1 MLDSRQIYFVNQ
13 IVEYIVRN
21 GIMKDLS
28 VLQESPFTDQGSIVE
43 IFTDVSVW
51 MGIRKVIDTINANAA
66 AQMVLASIDRKIY
79 RKTGNK
85 KKMYACAAYIFFYI
99 TLSVNY
105 LTFTVYVPA
114 PSPVRLESVVMLI
127 NSTLHFLL
135 PVITIVSSFPDF
147 LTLIVV
153 SALVFISYTV
163 VEQSAGSYTRKVTL
177 SA

>member
-1 MLDSRQIYFVNQ
+1 
-13 IVEYIVRN
+13 
-21 GIMKDLS
+21 
-28 VLQESPFTDQGSIVE
+28 
-43 IFTDVSVW
+43 
-51 MGIRKVIDTINANAA
+51 
-66 AQMVLASIDRKIY
+66 MVLASIDRKIY

-85 KKMYACAAYIFFYI
+85 KKMYACTAYIFFYSI
-99 TLSVNY
+99 LTVDY
-105 LTFTVYVPA
+105 LTATLYVPA
-114 PSPVRLESVVMLI
+114 PSTVRLESVVMLI